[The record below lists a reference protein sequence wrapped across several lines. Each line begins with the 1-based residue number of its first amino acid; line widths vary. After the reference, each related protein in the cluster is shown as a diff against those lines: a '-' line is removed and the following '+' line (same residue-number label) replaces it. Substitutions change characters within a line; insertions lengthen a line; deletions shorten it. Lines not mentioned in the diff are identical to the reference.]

1 MQNRRPEAPEPAL
14 RLLGLAAR
22 AGALLPGTERVREA
36 ARRGTVHFAVV
47 AADTSDNSN
56 DKLLPLLSRRGVPHV
71 VAFTR
76 AELGAAVGHAP
87 LSAVGITQA
96 SLARQI
102 AAALESGVA
111 ERGTGITSE
120 AGINDSE

>member
-1 MQNRRPEAPEPAL
+1 MRNRRPEAPEAAL

-36 ARRGTVHFAVV
+36 ARRGTVRFAIV

-56 DKLLPLLSRRGVPHV
+56 DKLLPLLSKSGVPHV

-87 LSAVGITQA
+87 LSAVGITQE
-96 SLARQI
+96 SLAGQI
-102 AAALESGVA
+102 AIALESGA
-111 ERGTGITSE
+111 TERGK
-120 AGINDSE
+120 

>member
-1 MQNRRPEAPEPAL
+1 MRNRRPEAPEAAL

-36 ARRGTVHFAVV
+36 ARRGTVRFAVV

-56 DKLLPLLSRRGVPHV
+56 DKLLPLLSKRGVPHV

-76 AELGAAVGHAP
+76 AELGAAVGYPP

-96 SLARQI
+96 SLAEQI
-102 AAALESGVA
+102 GAALESGLG
-111 ERGTGITSE
+111 ERGTGTTSE
-120 AGINDSE
+120 AGNDRSE